1 MASWFTRKVNIF
13 MYVTEGYL
21 STLLILSAFHS
32 FLGQIAPAMA
42 IRSRDT
48 EGGRTTRPPYPPP
61 SNISWPFLP
70 SFLLWQRSVRY
81 HQQFRRNDAETFA
94 LFSAAAAALSS
105 IRSLQKGVFEI
116 SKCDRESV
124 ARWILRVKADK
135 SWLGREGLR
144 CYSLALAVHR
154 SQGLQHHL
162 SQVC

>member
-1 MASWFTRKVNIF
+1 MVRVVNFLMASWFTRKVNIF

-70 SFLLWQRSVRY
+70 SFSGNGPFDIISNFVGMTPRLL
-81 HQQFRRNDAETFA
+81 
-94 LFSAAAAALSS
+94 LFSRRRRRLCLRFVRCRKGSS
-105 IRSLQKGVFEI
+105 KSRSAI
-116 SKCDRESV
+116 
-124 ARWILRVKADK
+124 A
-135 SWLGREGLR
+135 
-144 CYSLALAVHR
+144 
-154 SQGLQHHL
+154 SQ
-162 SQVC
+162 SQDGY